1 MAEEKSKF
9 INFKIATPEHVV
21 FKDEVEQITLP
32 TKMGEITILPNHIPL
47 ISVLAPGELI
57 VKKGNVAHAMSVS
70 GGFIEVQ
77 AEKVVV
83 LADTAERAEE
93 IDIERARAAKERAK
107 EAMEK
112 KNLDAFQFTSLAAQ
126 IEKEMARIRVGRK
139 YKKVERAGRASKYKS
154 D

>member
-1 MAEEKSKF
+1 MAKDIRK
-9 INFKIATPEHVV
+9 INFKIATPEKVI
-21 FKDEVEQITLP
+21 FKDDVDQITLP
-32 TKMGEITILPNHIPL
+32 TEMGEITILPNHIPL
-47 ISVLAPGELI
+47 ISVLRAGEVV
-57 VKKGNVAHAMSVS
+57 VKKGNVVSAMSVS

-93 IDIERARAAKERAK
+93 IDVKRAEEARTRAQK
-107 EAMEK
+107 AMQQK
-112 KNLDAFQFTSLAAQ
+112 KMDALEFAALAAQ

-139 YKKVERAGRASKYKS
+139 YKRVDQAGMMPKYKT

>member
-1 MAEEKSKF
+1 MAEEKGKF
-9 INFKIATPEHVV
+9 INFKIATPERVV

-57 VKKGNVAHAMSVS
+57 VKKGNVARAMSVS

-112 KNLDAFQFTSLAAQ
+112 KNLDAVQFTSLAAQ

-139 YKKVERAGRASKYKS
+139 YKKVERAGRTSKYKS